1 VSACRSCGREA
12 LGYPRCCWHTK
23 AEVDWRSRPPPSN
36 GLSDE
41 ERAWIGLYRP
51 RPRDGWQPADG
62 WVRSLDPD
70 PEIDVERT
78 AMLHWLASMSEEPS
92 V

>member
-1 VSACRSCGREA
+1 MTSCRCGVQSFGFK
-12 LGYPRCCWHTK
+12 LCYFHTK
-23 AEVDWRSRPPPSN
+23 AAVDWSVHPPASN
-36 GLSDE
+36 GLSRE
-41 ERAWIGLYRP
+41 ERAFVGLFPP
-51 RPRDGWQPADG
+51 RPRHGWQPADG

-78 AMLHWLASMSEEPS
+78 TMLHWLAGMTEEPS